1 MRLGWVDFSREARKR
16 AFEALA
22 ALSEPG
28 AVDELGFGTLRD
40 AFADALFPGTST
52 LQTRAK
58 YFILVP
64 CAIRYALEKQQ
75 ALRQV
80 ERECC
85 CQMWKTCGRSREAGV
100 IGNLGLKN
108 GEEWIQRT
116 PSEIYW
122 AGLRKLGIL
131 CSPLSSRLWFSHAKR
146 FAEEA
151 RGDRKRSSRKPSNHA
166 KHLANEN
173 GREEIP
179 AQDGVMDDRET
190 DFTGWKRDFAF
201 PWKKLY
207 EDFRNH
213 FDRQD
218 LAPDLTPDE
227 ATFLRQRILEAD
239 GTRGTFFA
247 WCLKHDWIPRDDE
260 DVDDGKAPSVERLSP
275 FFRFAR
281 SVRRH
286 VPEDMGKLLD
296 AANALNRLVFPA
308 RVLHNCILGAHPR
321 AEAIWHGIE
330 SEVPAWASAV
340 DLSAISALFPGRIPD
355 SLSTFLTK
363 LRNAFREGNISK
375 AKRIVAQREI
385 DFKPSR
391 AKVLHPEKLPRGKWV
406 GGGWLDYRLPKAGRI
421 LRDIVGAKGASDA

>member
-22 ALSEPG
+22 ALSESG

-58 YFILVP
+58 YFVLVP
-64 CAIRYALEKQQ
+64 CAIRYALENKQT
-75 ALRQV
+75 LRQV

-85 CQMWKTCGRSREAGV
+85 RQMWLTCGHTREAGV
-100 IGNLGLKN
+100 IGNRGLNN
-108 GEEWIQRT
+108 GAEWIQRP

-131 CSPLSSRLWFSHAKR
+131 HSPLSSGLWFTRASR
-146 FAEEA
+146 LVNEA
-151 RGDRKRSSRKPSNHA
+151 GGS
-166 KHLANEN
+166 
-173 GREEIP
+173 EI
-179 AQDGVMDDRET
+179 AGNDGQEGVLDDRET
-190 DFTGWKRDFAF
+190 GFSGWKNDFDFSWKTLYPDFCSKRD
-201 PWKKLY
+201 KRELS
-207 EDFRNH
+207 
-213 FDRQD
+213 
-218 LAPDLTPDE
+218 PDLTSAE
-227 ATFLRQRILEAD
+227 ASFLRQRILETD

-247 WCLKHDWIPRDDE
+247 WCLRHGRIPHVDE
-260 DVDDGKAPSVERLSP
+260 EEDDGKAPSAESLSP

-321 AEAIWHGIE
+321 AEEIWQDVKA
-330 SEVPAWASAV
+330 EVRTWANAV
-340 DLSAISALFPGRIPD
+340 DLPTIFALFPGRIPD
-355 SLSTFLTK
+355 LLAIFLSELQD
-363 LRNAFREGNISK
+363 AFRNGNILE
-375 AKRIVAQREI
+375 AKKLIADREKRL
-385 DFKPSR
+385 KPGR
-391 AKVLHPEKLPRGKWV
+391 AKVLHPEKLPPGKWV
-406 GGGWLDYRLPKAGRI
+406 GGDWLDYRLPQAGRI
-421 LRDIVGAKGASDA
+421 LRDIAAAKGASDA

>member
-64 CAIRYALEKQQ
+64 CAIRYALEKKQ

-85 CQMWKTCGRSREAGV
+85 RQMWNTCGQSQKAGV
-100 IGNLGLKN
+100 IGNRGLSN
-108 GEEWIQRT
+108 GVEWIQRP

-131 CSPLSSRLWFSHAKR
+131 HTPLSSGLWFTYASR
-146 FAEEA
+146 LVDEA
-151 RGDRKRSSRKPSNHA
+151 GGSAIAGD
-166 KHLANEN
+166 
-173 GREEIP
+173 
-179 AQDGVMDDRET
+179 DGQEGILDDRET
-190 DFTGWKRDFAF
+190 GFSGWKHDFAF

-207 EDFRNH
+207 PDFCAKR
-213 FDRQD
+213 DRKE
-218 LAPDLTPDE
+218 LSPNLTSNE
-227 ATFLRQRILEAD
+227 ASVLRQCILEAD
-239 GTRGTFFA
+239 GTRGTLFA
-247 WCLKHDWIPRDDE
+247 WCLQHGRIPHTDGEE
-260 DVDDGKAPSVERLSP
+260 DNGDAPSAEGFSP

-281 SVRRH
+281 SIRRH
-286 VPEDMGKLLD
+286 VPEEMGKLLD

-308 RVLHNCILGAHPR
+308 RVLHNCILGVHPR
-321 AEAIWHGIE
+321 AEEIWHGIE
-330 SEVPAWASAV
+330 SEVPGWADAV
-340 DLSAISALFPGRIPD
+340 DLPAIFALFPGRIPKPLAD
-355 SLSTFLTK
+355 FLSNLQD
-363 LRNAFREGNISK
+363 AFRNDNFLVAKHLVAEREK
-375 AKRIVAQREI
+375 AL
-385 DFKPSR
+385 KPGR
-391 AKVLHPEKLPRGKWV
+391 AKVLHPEKLPPGKWV

-421 LRDIVGAKGASDA
+421 LHDIALAEGSSDA